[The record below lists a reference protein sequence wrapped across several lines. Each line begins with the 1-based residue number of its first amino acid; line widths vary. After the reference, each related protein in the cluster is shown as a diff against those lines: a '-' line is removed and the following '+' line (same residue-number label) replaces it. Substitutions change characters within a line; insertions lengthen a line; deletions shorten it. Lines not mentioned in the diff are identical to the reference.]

1 MVTLFHHGVVTFFF
15 VFVKS
20 LALLTNSYR
29 NKLHYPSKTNMA
41 ERLMALKTALTGL
54 INDIIKLISGCSV
67 LKDIMSD
74 FFFLNLTV
82 VASSLNYYFP
92 IVFIIRIAN
101 NHVVKKQLTD
111 ALKKHNW

>member
-1 MVTLFHHGVVTFFF
+1 MVTLFHHGLVKCFF

-67 LKDIMSD
+67 LKDIMSE
-74 FFFLNLTV
+74 FLFKPYSCCIIIKL
-82 VASSLNYYFP
+82 LFP
-92 IVFIIRIAN
+92 NCFHN
-101 NHVVKKQLTD
+101 SHSQLPCS
-111 ALKKHNW
+111 